1 VLKDEIRTT
10 VHLPEPLHQRLREEA
25 KRQHASIR
33 LVVLWALRDYFA
45 KLDRRAERSA

>member
-1 VLKDEIRTT
+1 MLKDEVRTT
-10 VHLPEPLHQRLREEA
+10 IHLPEAVHRRVREEA

-45 KLDRRAERSA
+45 KLDRRTERSA